1 MLGCTWPRLESPWC
15 QPQGTENWLSSRR
28 HLSKITVSL
37 GDAADPSSPTAAST
51 SCGSL
56 GVHSSCFWSG
66 LSHRWNLGEVWRS
79 RSKSLLVD
87 LVRLM
92 LISSL
97 CTKQRREGGYSFL
110 LSKGD
115 SILLWQDYGLWNL
128 GDLGPQTLTV
138 IYSVVL
144 DKALNISESS
154 ELQCPHL
161 YKWV

>member
-97 CTKQRREGGYSFL
+97 CTKQRREGGILFSLVQGRFHSSVTGLRAVESGRFGTTDPDCYLLCGLGQSLEHFWEFWTSMSSF
-110 LSKGD
+110 
-115 SILLWQDYGLWNL
+115 
-128 GDLGPQTLTV
+128 V
-138 IYSVVL
+138 
-144 DKALNISESS
+144 
-154 ELQCPHL
+154 
-161 YKWV
+161 